1 MTRLGRFV
9 MLPLLGLLALALV
22 AITVAQSDSGPVAEV
37 RVWQKI
43 DDPLNIHVSAR
54 ATGGRWETLGTIR
67 LRLDDGVSPDG
78 RYRYGDF
85 TVPAAEVIEDE
96 DEDEDEDDEAARD
109 GVVSGRVYF
118 GGGEVELPEGAVVTV
133 RLLDISLADAASVT
147 LGEQVIRGA
156 QGLPLQFRVAYDE
169 EDIDEHNDYSLQAT
183 VRHQG
188 RLLYIND
195 TVHTVLSRGYPEDS
209 NIEVIRVAPVA
220 EAVDDEVLT
229 LLYWQAPSLP
239 GPYLSGGLKD
249 QDAGAV
255 TLEPLAHHAPDGE
268 LVPALAEEIPTVEN
282 GGVSSDRLTI
292 TWKLKDGLK
301 WSDGSDMTAEDV
313 VFTWRYCSDEATGC
327 TAEDLF
333 AGIESMEALDPRTV
347 KITFSDLTPYPYDAF
362 VGAGA
367 PIISAAQFA
376 DCVGAAASACEEENT
391 HPLGT
396 GPYRIVSFKAEQGVV
411 YERNPHYRGE
421 KPYFDRVVLKG
432 GGDAVAAARA
442 VLVAGDADY
451 GWNLQVEADVLAE
464 LEAGDEGTIV
474 LAFSDLV
481 ERIVLNQTNPDPAL
495 GDDRSEYLDGENPHP
510 FLSFRPIR
518 QAMSMAIDRERVA
531 ALYGFA
537 GKPECD
543 LVAGPPHYVSGA
555 NDACRTQ
562 DIAGAKRLLDE
573 QGVLDSDGDGVREYD
588 GVPLRI
594 TFVTSTNALRLATQA
609 LVQDWW
615 REIGIETQL
624 IDHDAG
630 VYFGNTPGAESYRRF
645 FADVQMYATGG
656 GPEPQSYLSDQRCSH
671 IPMRA
676 NNWAEGNVARS
687 CNPEFDA
694 AFEELPPLPLG
705 PEREVVVQRLNDIL
719 VQSYVEIPLVSRGL
733 VSGHANTLKGIR
745 FNAWDSEL
753 WNIAEWHR

>member
-9 MLPLLGLLALALV
+9 LLPLLGLFALALV
-22 AITVAQSDSGPVAEV
+22 AITVAQSDSGAVAEV

-54 ATGGRWETLGTIR
+54 ATGGSWETLGTIR
-67 LRLDDGVSPDG
+67 IRLDDGLSPDG

-85 TVPAAEVIEDE
+85 TVPAAELIEDE
-96 DEDEDEDDEAARD
+96 DDGEEEAAD
-109 GVVSGRVYF
+109 GVISGRVYF
-118 GGGEVELPEGAVVTV
+118 GGGSVELPEGAVVTV
-133 RLLDISLADAASVT
+133 RLLDVSLADAASIT
-147 LGEQVIRGA
+147 LGEQVIAGA
-156 QGLPLQFRVAYDE
+156 GRLPLDFEIAYDE
-169 EDIDEHNDYSLQAT
+169 GAIDERNDYSLQAT
-183 VRHQG
+183 VRHGG

-195 TVHTVLSRGYPEDS
+195 TVHPVLSRGYREDS

-220 EAVDDEVLT
+220 EAVEEEVLT

-239 GPYLSGGLKD
+239 GPYLSGGFKD

-255 TLEPLAHHAPDGE
+255 TLEPLAHHAPEGE

-282 GGVSSDRLTI
+282 GGVSSDRLSI
-292 TWKLKDGLK
+292 TWRLKEGLK
-301 WSDGSDMTAEDV
+301 WSDGSDMTAADV
-313 VFTWRYCSDEATGC
+313 VFTWQYCTDEATGC
-327 TAEDLF
+327 TAEDSF
-333 AGIESMEALDPRTV
+333 TGIESVEALDPRTV
-347 KITFSDLTPYPYDAF
+347 KITFSEPMPYPYDAF
-362 VGAGA
+362 VGAGT

-376 DCVGAAASACEEENT
+376 DCVGEAASSCEEENT

-396 GPYRIVSFKAEQGVV
+396 GPYRIVSFTAEEEAV

-432 GGDAVAAARA
+432 GGDASAAARA
-442 VLVAGDADY
+442 VLEAGEADY
-451 GWNLQVEADVLAE
+451 AWNLQVEPELLAE
-464 LEAGDEGTIV
+464 LEAEGKGTIV
-474 LAFSDLV
+474 SAFSDLV

-510 FLSFRPIR
+510 FLSFHPIR

-537 GKPECD
+537 GRPECD

-555 NDACRTQ
+555 NAACLTQ
-562 DIAGAKRLLDE
+562 DIAGANRLLDE

-588 GVPLRI
+588 GLPLRI
-594 TFVTSTNALRLATQA
+594 TFMTSTNALRQATQE
-609 LVQDWW
+609 LVRDWW

-624 IDHDAG
+624 IDHNAG
-630 VYFGNTPGAESYRRF
+630 VYFGNEPGAESYRRF

-656 GPEPQSYLSDQRCSH
+656 GPEPQSYLSDNRCTH
-671 IPMRA
+671 IPTRD

-694 AFEELPPLPLG
+694 AFEELPGLPLG
-705 PEREVVVQRLNDIL
+705 LEREVVVHRLNDLL

-733 VSGHANTLKGIR
+733 VSGHANALKGVR

-753 WNIAEWHR
+753 WNIAEWRR